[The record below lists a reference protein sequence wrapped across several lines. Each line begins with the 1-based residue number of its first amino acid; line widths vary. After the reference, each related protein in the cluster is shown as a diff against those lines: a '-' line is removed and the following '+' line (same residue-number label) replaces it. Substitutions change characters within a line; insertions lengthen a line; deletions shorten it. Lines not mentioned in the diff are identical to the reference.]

1 MPASRIIFVLVRA
14 VTIFIAFS
22 FILIGLLSYAEIS
35 IPLESARQ
43 QFVKKAT
50 EVSGHEIRVDGEVR
64 LAISFYPTL
73 VVDRLHIANNP
84 GWSADDILSVAEA
97 RIQLALLPIFRGQL
111 EFVEI
116 SATDVEVNLQQAA
129 DGNQNWA
136 LLLNSESS
144 TKQAQSS
151 PANERGESR
160 NAGSKGENI
169 WIEEFSLFNININYV
184 DETLKQSF
192 TNRIDTLVINTLD
205 RARLTASIEGHTE
218 DSPYSFSASSDLLR
232 NIITDKPWQMT
243 LQGQVADNPVNVEI
257 HLKPADKMIMGTI
270 HADAQK
276 IDIGKTL
283 SWLGIVEGLD
293 AFSNDLT
300 FKADIQG
307 NNLKEVFEQSDF
319 RVDLSEGFW
328 RIHNPANDSS
338 QNIIISSALLTA
350 EQGQAVA
357 LNFSGKIDNE
367 KVQLQISSNKLSEL
381 FSRPDKIHLDIAA
394 QLPHSTIH
402 LDGDID
408 LPVSRKTF
416 RTGLVIKGK
425 RLDYWNKMLKDNIPP
440 YGPYML
446 SGNFSV
452 DAEGFRVRN
461 LKTTIGDS
469 DLGGEIYVH
478 SKGKQ
483 TQWKLNLVSQTFQI
497 DDFNV
502 EGFSLVPGIS
512 GDDARK
518 KAQAKDNSQVVPIL
532 NATNNDLQKS
542 NEYPYINVDLQ
553 LDARNVMSGNDA
565 LGKGSMHLRASENYL
580 SIDKLHLDL
589 PGGFID
595 GAMELQLHE
604 NKVSGQLRLDMDKFN
619 YGVLYRHFY
628 PDSVA
633 EGYIS
638 TRIDL
643 QLSGR
648 DFEHSLEHG
657 SGQLDIA
664 FWPNNID
671 AKALNI
677 WSVNLFLAILPELR
691 KKESKFNCVVALLDV
706 EDGKLFEQL
715 LLLDTSK
722 IWMNGNLNVNF
733 QSEEVKFSLFPKSKK
748 ARLFGLQAPIR
759 VKGNF
764 TELGLSIKPY
774 DILASYVKFITS
786 PLHAPLKRLFGKN
799 IPENASKLCE
809 QFLDRDYVK
818 SVVDKMKRESPSLD
832 DMYNYGT
839 TFPF

>member
-1 MPASRIIFVLVRA
+1 MAVSRILLTFVRA
-14 VTIFIAFS
+14 ISIFIALT

-35 IPLESARQ
+35 VPLESVRQ

-50 EVSGHEIRVDGEVR
+50 EVSGHEIRIDGEVR

-73 VVDRLHIANNP
+73 VVDRLHIPNNP
-84 GWSADDILSVAEA
+84 GWSADNILSVAEA
-97 RIQLALLPIFRGQL
+97 RIQLALLPIFTGQL

-116 SATDVEVNLQQAA
+116 SASGVEVNLEQAA
-129 DGNQNWA
+129 NGSQNWA

-144 TKQAQSS
+144 IKPSQNSS
-151 PANERGESR
+151 AKKPDESY
-160 NAGSKGENI
+160 NAHGKVKNI

-184 DETLKQSF
+184 DETLKQNF
-192 TNRIDTLVINTLD
+192 TNSIDKLVINTLD
-205 RARLTASIEGHTE
+205 RKRLTASIQGHIEET
-218 DSPYSFSASSDLLR
+218 PYSFSASSDLLR
-232 NIITDKPWQMT
+232 NLTANKPWKMT

-257 HLKPADKMIMGTI
+257 QLQPADKTVNGTI
-270 HADAQK
+270 LADAQN
-276 IDIGKTL
+276 IDIGKTF
-283 SWLGIVEGLD
+283 SWLGVVEGLD
-293 AFSNDLT
+293 AYSNDLT
-300 FKADIQG
+300 LKADIQG
-307 NNLKEVFEQSDF
+307 SNLTEILERSDF
-319 RVDLSEGFW
+319 RVELSEGFW
-328 RIHNPANDSS
+328 RIHSPANDNS
-338 QNIIISSALLTA
+338 QNIIISSALLTS
-350 EQGQAVA
+350 EQGQPVA
-357 LNFSGKIDNE
+357 LNFSGKIDSE
-367 KVQLQISSNKLSEL
+367 KVQLEISSNKLSEL

-394 QLPHSTIH
+394 KLPHSTIH

-408 LPVSRKTF
+408 VPVSSKTF

-425 RLDYWNKMLKDNIPP
+425 RLDYWDKMLNDNIPP

-446 SGNFSV
+446 SGDFSV
-452 DAEGFRVRN
+452 DAKGFRVRN

-483 TQWKLNLVSQTFQI
+483 TQWELNLVSQTFQI

-502 EGFSLVPGIS
+502 EGFSLVPGTT
-512 GDDARK
+512 GDDART
-518 KAQAKDNSQVVPIL
+518 KAPAKENSQVSPIL
-532 NATNNDLQKS
+532 NAVNNDLQKS

-565 LGKGSMHLRASENYL
+565 LGKGSMHMQARENFL

-595 GAMELQLHE
+595 GTLEVQLNE
-604 NKVSGQLRLDMDKFN
+604 NKLSGRLKLDMDKFN

-633 EGYIS
+633 DGYIS

-648 DFEHSLEHG
+648 DFKHSLEHG

-664 FWPNNID
+664 FWPKNIE
-671 AKALNI
+671 AKALDI

-764 TELGLSIKPY
+764 SELGLSIKPY

-799 IPENASKLCE
+799 IPENASELCE

-818 SVVDKMKRESPSLD
+818 SVVDKMKKESPTLD
-832 DMYNYGT
+832 EMYNNE
-839 TFPF
+839 